1 MGAKPVEEM
10 IDDTEKWFV
19 HNGIPHF
26 IDDFSASEDVWTRA
40 VGVLSF
46 VFFAEM
52 FLTFGDQFT
61 GVQQALVF
69 LGGIAVALA
78 AFVLVNRMRGRP
90 SFSRPRTIGV
100 GELALFVLVPPV
112 LALLG
117 GNRGLA
123 EVVQVVIVNLII
135 LALVYVAFSWGLLSM
150 LRWGIATML
159 HHVTRILQLLGK
171 VLPLMLLFSA
181 FLFLNAEIWQVVN
194 DLPLVFFAIV
204 VGALALIGFVFLAGS
219 MTGAISELR
228 YFDSWDEVA
237 GRLTDTPLDGCDT
250 NDFDGTPA
258 QVPLG
263 RAARSNLTL
272 RLVVGLSAQVLLVT
286 GVIFGFYVLFG
297 VLTVRE
303 ATILQ
308 WTTLEDPAS
317 VMSVTLGS
325 LTVGGERIVL
335 SALHLV
341 TAGIVASF
349 SGLQFAVSLVTDEN
363 YRAEFVEESND
374 EVREALAVRAAYLNL
389 VKSAA

>member
-1 MGAKPVEEM
+1 M

-308 WTTLEDPAS
+308 WTTLDIDMFPDVELVRLNLFGAA
-317 VMSVTLGS
+317 
-325 LTVGGERIVL
+325 IVL
-335 SALHLV
+335 TKLHLI
-341 TAGIVASF
+341 TAGLVAAF
-349 SGLQFAVSLVTDEN
+349 SGLQFAVSLVTDSAYQE
-363 YRAEFVEESND
+363 EFVADSND
-374 EVREALAVRAAYLNL
+374 EVREALAVRAAYLRL
-389 VKSAA
+389 TQRLESAG

>member
-1 MGAKPVEEM
+1 M
-10 IDDTEKWFV
+10 IVDTEDWFI

-26 IDDFSASEDVWTRA
+26 IDDFTASEDVWTRSL
-40 VGVLSF
+40 GVLSF
-46 VFFAEM
+46 VFLAEM

-69 LGGIAVALA
+69 LGGIAVAVT
-78 AFVLVNRMRGRP
+78 AFVVVNRLRGRS

-123 EVVQVVIVNLII
+123 EVVQVVILNLAI
-135 LALVYVAFSWGLLSM
+135 LLIVYVFLSWGLLSM
-150 LRWGIATML
+150 LRWGISTMWQ
-159 HHVTRILQLLGK
+159 HVTRILQLLGK

-204 VGALALIGFVFLAGS
+204 VGSLALIGFVFLAGS
-219 MTGAISELR
+219 MAGAIQELR
-228 YFDSWDEVA
+228 FFDDWNEVA
-237 GRLTDTPLDGCDT
+237 KELGDTPLDGCDT
-250 NDFDGTPA
+250 TDFEGSPA

-263 RAARSNLTL
+263 RAARGNLTL

-286 GVIFGFYVLFG
+286 GLIFGFYVLFG

-303 ATILQ
+303 DTILQ
-308 WTTLEDPAS
+308 WTTLDDTG
-317 VMSVTLGS
+317 SVTLAS
-325 LTVGGERIVL
+325 LTVGSERIVL

-341 TAGIVASF
+341 TAGIVAAF

-363 YRAEFVEESND
+363 YRAEFVEDSND
-374 EVREALAVRAAYLNL
+374 EVREALAVRAAYISLL
-389 VKSAA
+389 GR